1 MVDLHLHSTAS
12 DGAFP
17 PAGVV
22 SRASRAGLT
31 AIALTDHD
39 SISGIPEAYAAGT
52 PAGVRII
59 SGCEFSVRGPGGE
72 LHLLGYFLPL
82 DVPELNTFLERCRRL
97 RVDRAREMVTRLRSA
112 GLAITL
118 EQIQAV
124 AGRGAIGRPH
134 VARALLA
141 AGLVRSVNHA
151 FDRYIGWQRPAFVP
165 KELPEFAAVASLVHR
180 IGGIVS
186 AAHLKARG
194 TREILQQL
202 LDEGLDA
209 VEIRHPS
216 HDHDARA
223 RLSSLADELGLLKT
237 GGSDWH
243 GDEGLTGTHGALGG
257 QEVPAAWL
265 DAMAARVAGGVTR
278 PAPTGGL
285 SSGEPRDG

>member
-12 DGAFP
+12 DGAFS
-17 PAGVV
+17 PADVV
-22 SRASRAGLT
+22 ALASRAGLA

-39 SISGIPEAYAAGT
+39 SISGMPEARAAG
-52 PAGVRII
+52 PAAGVRII

-72 LHLLGYFLPL
+72 MHLLGYFLPP
-82 DVPELNTFLERCRRL
+82 DVPELDNFLERCRSL
-97 RVDRAREMVTRLRSA
+97 RVERAREMVNRLRRQGLSITMEQVQACA
-112 GLAITL
+112 G
-118 EQIQAV
+118 
-124 AGRGAIGRPH
+124 GGAIGRPH

-141 AGLVRSVNHA
+141 VGLVKSVNQA

-180 IGGIVS
+180 MGGLVS

-202 LDEGLDA
+202 RAEGLDA

-216 HDHDARA
+216 HDLDARA
-223 RLSSLADELGLLKT
+223 RLSGLADEMGLLKT

-243 GDEGLTGTHGALGG
+243 GDEGLAGTHGTLGG
-257 QEVPAAWL
+257 QEVPEVWL
-265 DAMAARVAGGVTR
+265 DAMAARVAGNGQ
-278 PAPTGGL
+278 
-285 SSGEPRDG
+285 